1 MKTKTKINLSI
12 LVAGLVLLALIIVGY
27 RSCNPYDKKSILK
40 GKYDALSQEYETQ
53 KNNSK
58 AQISSLRNIIAQK
71 DEKIRN
77 ITAHIVEK
85 EGEISTLHAQTDE
98 LESTYSELK
107 EELVSVDTLQ
117 LKVDN
122 LEAQVNLWKQKFSLA
137 ESVIADKDA
146 IIFSLNE
153 KYESQ
158 VEISF
163 NWETMY
169 NNEVK
174 LHSLCKQRLSMADKK
189 LKGLRFTGTIK
200 NGLVLGLAGV
210 VIYSLVR

>member
-27 RSCNPYDKKSILK
+27 KSCNLYDKYSVLK
-40 GKYDALSQEYETQ
+40 GAHDALTEEYETQ
-53 KNNSK
+53 KAK
-58 AQISSLRNIIAQK
+58 ALQDIEALRNNIAQK

-77 ITAHIVEK
+77 ITAQIVEK
-85 EGEISTLHAQTDE
+85 EGAISSLHAQTDK
-98 LESTYSELK
+98 LEEDYEKLLGCEQKIS
-107 EELVSVDTLQ
+107 
-117 LKVDN
+117 N
-122 LEAQVNLWKQKFSLA
+122 LETQVATWKQKFSLA

-158 VEISF
+158 VKISL
-163 NWETMY
+163 NWETLY
-169 NNEVK
+169 NNEVT
-174 LHSLCKQRLSMADKK
+174 LHALCSQRLKLADKK
-189 LKGLRFTGTIK
+189 LKGLRFGGTIK
-200 NGLVLGLAGV
+200 NGLILGLAGV

>member
-98 LESTYSELK
+98 LEEAYA
-107 EELVSVDTLQ
+107 
-117 LKVDN
+117 KVDKSAQDVNSLNQRVVN
-122 LEAQVNLWKQKFSLA
+122 LETQVTIWKQKFTIS
-137 ESVIADKDA
+137 EGIIADKNK
-146 IIFSLNE
+146 IIFNLNE

-158 VEISF
+158 VTISF
-163 NWETMY
+163 NWETLY

-174 LHSLCKQRLSMADKK
+174 LHALCKQRLTLADKK
-189 LKGLRFTGTIK
+189 LKGLRFGSTIK
-200 NGLVLGLAGV
+200 NGLVIGLAVG
-210 VIYSLVR
+210 VIYGLVR